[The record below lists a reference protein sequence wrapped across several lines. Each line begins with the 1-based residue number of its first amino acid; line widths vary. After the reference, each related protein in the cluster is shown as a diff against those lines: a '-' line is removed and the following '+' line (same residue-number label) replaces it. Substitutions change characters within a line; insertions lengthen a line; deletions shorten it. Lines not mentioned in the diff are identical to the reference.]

1 MWPGAANVSSDDISL
16 KMAQPVTRPDE
27 AREASDLIAE
37 EQAILDRMSEEISRL
52 GSEAVV
58 LVLTGSV
65 SDALFERIRREP
77 RVTQVISQTS
87 PGVRDIRR
95 LSGSAFQLRTA
106 LIFWSEDFAGLRWA
120 VAVLRSGAL
129 RIVKVSRHP
138 PKSESV
144 STLQF
149 IGRDVRGRL
158 RPTDRLLQLLAKSGN
173 AGFRRLTERIIGA
186 PISRLKLSSFPVH
199 RIQADG
205 PIVYAS
211 GSLGA
216 GGSERQLSL
225 TAKGVSSR
233 SRRHVSIV
241 CQSPLTGGNR
251 FFASELEAAGI
262 VVEDRVSVQQRLNQG
277 ESVASGYDQSIRSA
291 FRRDPQLVDLILF
304 FANKFLTERPA
315 IVHAWLD
322 EPNIAAGIGAVI
334 SGVPK
339 IVLGCRSLSPLHF
352 QFFQPYMWQAYR
364 ELAKLPQV
372 TILNNSVAGA
382 RDYAK
387 WLQLPIERIKVIP
400 NGLDFSSDGKSAVP
414 DAGRSRVQEGKIVVG
429 TVGRIAEEK
438 RPYLWLEIASNILK
452 KRPDVHFV
460 WAGDGP
466 MRKDVERRAEQLG
479 ISAHLSLL
487 GLVSDISAVWP
498 SMTVFLLTSRVE
510 GLPNVSIEAQHF
522 GVPAVVAAVGGCAET
537 INEGVTG
544 ASVAGEDPQAFAE
557 AVLRFLDSPEALAR
571 IKSLGPA
578 LVQEKFSVERMVAA
592 TMGAYELEAGK
603 S

>member
-1 MWPGAANVSSDDISL
+1 
-16 KMAQPVTRPDE
+16 MAQPVTRPDE
-27 AREASDLIAE
+27 ARQASALIAE
-37 EQAILDRMSEEISRL
+37 EQAILDRMSEEIKRL

-65 SDALFERIRREP
+65 SDALFERLLREP
-77 RVTQVISQTS
+77 RVTHVISQMS

-95 LSGSAFQLRTA
+95 LRRFTFRLRTA

-120 VAVLRSGAL
+120 LTVLRSGAL
-129 RIVKVSRHP
+129 RIVMVSRHP

-149 IGRDVRGRL
+149 IGGDVRNRL
-158 RPTDRLLQLLAKSGN
+158 RLTDRLLQLLAKSGN
-173 AGFRRLTERIIGA
+173 ASFRRLTERITGA
-186 PISRLKLSSFPVH
+186 PISRLELSSFPVN

-225 TAKGVSSR
+225 TAKGISSR
-233 SRRHVSIV
+233 SRRHVSII

-277 ESVASGYDQSIRSA
+277 ESVAGGYDQSIRSA

-334 SGVPK
+334 AGVPK

-352 QFFQPYMWQAYR
+352 QFYQPYMWQAYR

-387 WLQLPIERIKVIP
+387 WLQLPIVRIKVIS
-400 NGLDFSSDGKSAVP
+400 NGLDFSSDGKSAVS
-414 DAGRSRVQEGKIVVG
+414 DAGSSHVHEGKRVVG

-522 GVPAVVAAVGGCAET
+522 GIPAVVAAVGGCAET

-544 ASVAGEDPQAFAE
+544 ASVAGGDPQAFAE

-592 TMGAYELEAGK
+592 TMGVYEFEAGT

>member
-1 MWPGAANVSSDDISL
+1 MVF
-16 KMAQPVTRPDE
+16 
-27 AREASDLIAE
+27 
-37 EQAILDRMSEEISRL
+37 
-52 GSEAVV
+52 
-58 LVLTGSV
+58 TGSV
-65 SDALFERIRREP
+65 SDALFERLRQDP
-77 RVTQVISQTS
+77 RVTQVILRMS
-87 PGVRDIRR
+87 PNARNIRR
-95 LSGSAFQLRTA
+95 LRASTFRCQTA
-106 LIFWSEDFAGLRWA
+106 LVFWADDFAGLRWA
-120 VAVLRSGAL
+120 VAVLRSGAI
-129 RIVKVSRHP
+129 RIVKVSRDT
-138 PKSESV
+138 PKSEAI
-144 STLQF
+144 STLQL
-149 IGRDVRGRL
+149 IGRGVRGLRL
-158 RPTDRLLQLLAKSGN
+158 TDRLVQLLASSGN
-173 AGFRRLTERIIGA
+173 AGIRTLAERIVGI
-186 PISRLKLSSFPVH
+186 PISRLQLSSFPVN
-199 RIQADG
+199 RIRANG
-205 PIVYAS
+205 SIVYAS

-233 SRRHVSIV
+233 SRRHVSII

-262 VVEDRVSVQQRLNQG
+262 VVEDRVSVLQRLNQA
-277 ESVASGYDQSIRSA
+277 ETVAGGHDQAIRIA
-291 FRRDPQLVDLILF
+291 FRRDPLLVDLILF

-315 IVHAWLD
+315 IVHSWLD

-334 SGVPK
+334 AGVPK

-352 QFFQPYMWQAYR
+352 QFYQPYMWQAYR

-387 WLQLPIERIKVIP
+387 WLQLPIARIKVIP
-400 NGLDFSSDGKSAVP
+400 NGLDFSSDGKSAVS
-414 DAGRSRVQEGKIVVG
+414 DVGSDHVREGKLVVG
-429 TVGRIAEEK
+429 AVGRIAEEK
-438 RPYLWLEIASNILK
+438 RPYLWLEIASHILK

-537 INEGVTG
+537 IKEGITG
-544 ASVAGEDPQAFAE
+544 ASVAGDDPQAFAQ
-557 AVLRFLDSPEALAR
+557 AVLRFLDCPEALAR

-578 LVQEKFSVERMVAA
+578 FVQEKFSVERMVAA
-592 TMGAYELEAGK
+592 TMGVYELEAGT

>member
-1 MWPGAANVSSDDISL
+1 MS
-16 KMAQPVTRPDE
+16 QPKARLDE
-27 AREASDLIAE
+27 SREPSRLVAE
-37 EQAILDRMSEEISRL
+37 EQAVLDRLSEELGRL
-52 GSEAVV
+52 RSQAVV
-58 LVLTGSV
+58 VVLTGSV
-65 SDALFERIRREP
+65 SDALLQSLQREP

-87 PGVRDIRR
+87 PGVRDVRR
-95 LSGSAFQLRTA
+95 LRGSGFRRRTA

-129 RIVKVSRHP
+129 RIVKVSRDP
-138 PKSESV
+138 SKSESI
-144 STLQF
+144 STIRF
-149 IGRDVRGRL
+149 VGRDVRGRL
-158 RPTDRLLQLLAKSGN
+158 RLTDRLLHLLAKSGN
-173 AGFRRLTERIIGA
+173 AGVRKLAERIVGA
-186 PISRLKLSSFPVH
+186 PISRLQLSSFPVN

-225 TAKGVSSR
+225 TAKGISSR
-233 SRRHVSIV
+233 TRRHVSII

-262 VVEDRVSVQQRLNQG
+262 VVEDRVSVQQRLNQV
-277 ESVASGYDQSIRSA
+277 EPVAAGYDQLVRSA
-291 FRRDPQLVDLILF
+291 FSRDPQLVDLILF
-304 FANKFLTERPA
+304 FANKFLIERPG

-334 SGVPK
+334 AGVPK
-339 IVLGCRSLSPLHF
+339 IVLGCRSLSPLNF
-352 QFFQPYMWQAYR
+352 QFYQPYMWQAYR
-364 ELAKLPQV
+364 QLAKLPQV

-382 RDYAK
+382 RDYAR
-387 WLQLPIERIKVIP
+387 WLELPTARIKVIH
-400 NGLDFSSDGKSAVP
+400 NGLDFSSGGKSAAP
-414 DAGRSRVQEGKIVVG
+414 DAIRRHVGEGKRVVG

-438 RPYLWLEIASNILK
+438 RPYLWLEIANHILK

-466 MRKDVERRAEQLG
+466 MRKDVERRAEELG
-479 ISAHLSLL
+479 ISAQLSLL
-487 GLVSDISAVWP
+487 GLVSDISTVWP
-498 SMTVFLLTSRVE
+498 SMTVFVLTSRVE

-544 ASVAGEDPQAFAE
+544 ASVAGEDAQAFAE

-578 LVQEKFSVERMVAA
+578 LVQERFSVERMIAA
-592 TMGAYELEAGK
+592 TVGVYELEAGG